1 MQNRSLLTIVKFK
14 IQLKNFLRSL
24 PLGHSFI
31 NKSNED
37 LKLMIGSLHSRIV
50 SEVKKV
56 KSIQDVEFKVFSQ
69 YGDDGII
76 QWLTKKLNLKS
87 EIFVEF
93 GIQDYTESN
102 TRFLLIN
109 NGWSGL
115 VIDGS
120 EESIHYV
127 KDQDYHW
134 QNNLTAIAAFITRE
148 NIDGLIT
155 SAGISGEIG
164 LLHIDLD
171 GNDYWIWEAIK
182 SINPIIMIAEYNSV
196 FGHERPI
203 TVPYDKDFVRT
214 EKHYSNLYFGAS
226 LPALCHLA
234 TKKGYTLI
242 GSNSA
247 GNNAYFIRNDYLTD
261 DLPTPSIEEA
271 YVFSKFRESRNRYGA
286 LTFTSGPDR
295 AQIIA
300 DLPVWNVIENREERF

>member
-1 MQNRSLLTIVKFK
+1 MNSYHTQNMKIRNRIKNSLKHLLLAHAFK
-14 IQLKNFLRSL
+14 KNSD
-24 PLGHSFI
+24 
-31 NKSNED
+31 ED
-37 LKLMIGSLHSRIV
+37 LKLMIGSLHSRLV
-50 SEVKKV
+50 REVETLN
-56 KSIQDVEFKVFSQ
+56 SIQDVEFKVFSQ

-76 QWLTKKLNLKS
+76 QWLIKRLNLNNQT
-87 EIFVEF
+87 FVEF
-93 GIQDYTESN
+93 GVQDYTESN

-109 NGWSGL
+109 SGWNGL

-120 EESIHYV
+120 EKSIEYV
-127 KDQDYHW
+127 KAQDYYW
-134 QNNLTAIAAFITRE
+134 KNNLTAIAAFITRE

-196 FGHERPI
+196 FGDKRPI
-203 TVPYDKDFVRT
+203 TVPYDKNFFRT
-214 EKHYSNLYFGAS
+214 EKHHSNLYFGAS

-247 GNNAYFIRNDYLTD
+247 GNNAYFIRNDHVFEGI
-261 DLPTPSIEEA
+261 PTPSIA
-271 YVFSKFRESRNRYGA
+271 QAFVNSQFRESRDKDGA
-286 LTFTSGPDR
+286 LTFASGLER
-295 AQIIA
+295 ARVISN
-300 DLPVWNVIENREERF
+300 LPVWNVVESCEEKF